1 MLSLFLLFF
10 FISLFWIFTRAL
22 LWVIYYLI
30 IYLAVAHAAFL
41 LLGNYID
48 FNGPVAFWLS
58 RIIFLVLT
66 FWLGGK
72 LRAFLGRCPAV
83 VWLLVIVG
91 VALVVFIILYRPLPL
106 EFYYYQPHLPGQ
118 LL

>member
-1 MLSLFLLFF
+1 MVSLLLLSF
-10 FISLFWIFTRAL
+10 FIFLFWIFTRAL

-30 IYLAVAHAAFL
+30 IYLTVAHAAFL

-72 LRAFLGRCPAV
+72 LRAFLGRYPAV
-83 VWLLVIVG
+83 AWLLVIGG
-91 VALVVFIILYRPLPL
+91 VALVIFMFYRPLPP
-106 EFYYYQPHLPGQ
+106 EFYYYQPPLPGQ